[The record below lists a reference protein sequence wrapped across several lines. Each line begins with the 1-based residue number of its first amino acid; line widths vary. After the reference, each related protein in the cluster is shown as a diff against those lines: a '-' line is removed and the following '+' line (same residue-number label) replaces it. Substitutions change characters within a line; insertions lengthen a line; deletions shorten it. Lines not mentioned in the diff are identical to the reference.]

1 MNINSF
7 LGSKK
12 LSNFLWKTYREDPQN
27 LETESHRLLHRA
39 GFISQVSSGI
49 FSFLP
54 VGWRSIEKIKHI
66 IKEEMNQS
74 GALEVNMP
82 VIQSSDL
89 WRNSGRLETF
99 IPPLAKF
106 FDRRENE
113 MVVAPTHEETVT
125 DMVAKNVTSY
135 RDLPFILY
143 QIQTKYREEPRPRGG
158 LLRVREF
165 EMKDAYSFDKNL
177 EGLDV
182 SYKKMIEVY
191 KNIFARC
198 STDVVIVD
206 ADSGA
211 IGGKES
217 NEFIMLAD
225 SGEDVILISEDSEYA
240 ANVEKAIFNKHVYEK
255 KSASEIELL
264 ETPGIKTINKLKEF
278 LDISDYQIL
287 KTVIYKYDNNFVGCV
302 IRGDY
307 DINET
312 KLRNHLK
319 ATYLGPASEKEVI
332 GLGLLPGFLSSYNNT
347 NLDFIFDESVNMGPE
362 NFVIG
367 ANIKDKHYK
376 NINVSRDLNC
386 PNTIDIAEAKEGFTT
401 EKGSALI
408 AKRGIE
414 VGHVFKLGDAYTKKM
429 NAKFSNNEGSDEN
442 ILMGC
447 YGIGVGRLLAACIEA
462 NKTEDSMN
470 LPISISP
477 FSIYLASLQ
486 IDDEEVMNISE
497 KIYEELSNSGL
508 DLLFDDRPVQPG
520 VKFNDS
526 DLLALPY
533 KIVVSKRNL
542 VDGVI
547 EIVDRDNNKTE
558 KLSYDETIKFFK
570 NISLEI

>member
-12 LSNFLWKTYREDPQN
+12 LSNFFWKTYRENPQN
-27 LETESHRLLHRA
+27 LETESHRLLHRS
-39 GFISQVSSGI
+39 GFITQVSSGI

-66 IKEEMNQS
+66 IKQEMNLS
-74 GALEVNMP
+74 GALEINMP

-89 WRNSGRLETF
+89 WKKSGRLDTF

-106 FDRRENE
+106 NDRRDNE
-113 MVVAPTHEETVT
+113 MIVAPTHEETVT
-125 DMVAKNVTSY
+125 DMVSKNVNSY
-135 RDLPFILY
+135 RDLPFTLY

-165 EMKDAYSFDKNL
+165 EMKDAYSFDKDL

-182 SYKKMIEVY
+182 SYKKMIAAY
-191 KNIFARC
+191 QKIFERC

-225 SGEDVILISEDSEYA
+225 SGEDVVLISEDKKYA
-240 ANVEKAIFNKHVYEK
+240 ANVEKAIFRKNEYNT
-255 KSASEIELL
+255 EISSKMELI
-264 ETPGIKTINKLKEF
+264 ETVGIKTIKSLQQA
-278 LDISDYQIL
+278 LGIPDYQIL

-312 KLRNHLK
+312 KLRNYLR
-319 ATYLGPASEKEVI
+319 ATYLEPASEKEVLE
-332 GLGLLPGFLSSYNNT
+332 LGLIPGFLSPYKIS
-347 NLDFIFDESVNMGPE
+347 NLDFIYDESVKMGPG

-367 ANIKDKHYK
+367 ANILDKHLK
-376 NINVSRDLNC
+376 NIDLDRDLIISKV
-386 PNTIDIAEAKEGFTT
+386 IDIAEAKEGYLASN
-401 EKGSALI
+401 GSVLT

-414 VGHVFKLGDAYTKKM
+414 VGHVFKLGDAYSKKM
-429 NAKFSNNEGSDEN
+429 NATFSNNEGVDQK

-462 NKTEDSMN
+462 NKTNDSMN

-477 FSIYLASLQ
+477 FSIYLAALQ
-486 IDDEEVMNISE
+486 TDDKEVMEISE
-497 KIYEELSNSGL
+497 KIFSEISKIGL
-508 DLLFDDRPVQPG
+508 DILFDDRSVQPG

-526 DLLALPY
+526 DLLSLPY
-533 KIVVSKRNL
+533 KIVISRRNL
-542 VDGVI
+542 EKGMI
-547 EIVDRDNNKTE
+547 EIEDRDNAK
-558 KLSYDETIKFFK
+558 KMQLPYDETIEFFK
-570 NISLEI
+570 NISKDI

>member
-12 LSNFLWKTYREDPQN
+12 LSSFFWKTYREDPQN

-66 IKEEMNQS
+66 IKDEMNRS

-89 WRNSGRLETF
+89 WKSSGRLETF

-106 FDRRENE
+106 VDRRENE

-125 DMVAKNVTSY
+125 DMVARNVNSY
-135 RDLPFILY
+135 RDLPFTLY

-165 EMKDAYSFDKNL
+165 EMKDAYSFDRDL

-182 SYKKMIEVY
+182 SYKTMIEVY
-191 KNIFARC
+191 KNIFNRC

-225 SGEDVILISEDSEYA
+225 SGEDVILISEDNKYA
-240 ANVEKAIFNKHVYEK
+240 ANVEKATFK
-255 KSASEIELL
+255 KNLYKKMPDSELELI
-264 ETPGIKTINKLKEF
+264 ETPDIKTINKLKEF
-278 LDISDYQIL
+278 LDVPDYQIL
-287 KTVIYKYDNNFVGCV
+287 KTLIYKYDNNFIGCV

-307 DINET
+307 DVNET
-312 KLRNHLK
+312 KLRNFLK
-319 ATYLGPASEKEVI
+319 ATNLEAASEKEVI
-332 GLGLLPGFLSSYNNT
+332 DLGLIPGYLSPYKINNI
-347 NLDFIFDESVNMGPE
+347 DFIFDESVEMGPG

-376 NINVSRDLNC
+376 NINIKRDLN
-386 PNTIDIAEAKEGFTT
+386 NFTSIDIAEAKEGFST
-401 EKGSALI
+401 EKGSKLF

-414 VGHVFKLGDAYTKKM
+414 VGHVFKLGDSYTKKM
-429 NAKFSNNEGSDEN
+429 NAKFSNNEGSEEN

-462 NKTEDSMN
+462 NKIDDSMN

-477 FSIYLASLQ
+477 FSVYLAALQ
-486 IDDEEVMNISE
+486 TDNEEVMDIAQ
-497 KIYEELSNSGL
+497 KMFVELSDFGI
-508 DLLFDDRPVQPG
+508 DVLFDDRSVQPG

-526 DLLALPY
+526 DLLSLPY
-533 KIVVSKRNL
+533 KIIISTRNL
-542 VDGVI
+542 QDGI
-547 EIVDRDNNKTE
+547 LEIVDRDKNKTV
-558 KLSYDETIKFFK
+558 KLSYDETVKFFK
-570 NISLEI
+570 NISKEI